1 LSLLAALAVAV
12 VLVAVVVRV
21 AIEPPQDF
29 LLVDHLPLLWVLV
42 ALLAAQVQL
51 ILRELEQEPMAAP
64 DQILFFLLLL
74 Q

>member
-1 LSLLAALAVAV
+1 LSLLAVLAAVV
-12 VLVAVVVRV
+12 VLVAAVVRV

-29 LLVDHLPLLWVLV
+29 LLVDHLPLLLVLV
-42 ALLAAQVQL
+42 ALLVVRVQL